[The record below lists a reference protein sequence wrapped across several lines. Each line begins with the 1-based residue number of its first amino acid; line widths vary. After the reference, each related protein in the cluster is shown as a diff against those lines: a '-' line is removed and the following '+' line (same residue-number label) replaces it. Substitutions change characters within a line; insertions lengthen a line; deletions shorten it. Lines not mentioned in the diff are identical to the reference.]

1 MPSTLEGSDGLAR
14 NALGN
19 SRRKVL
25 NYQEVRKDALRL
37 LIVDDEEAAR
47 YGMRRA
53 LTTFG
58 YNVSEAGSAEAAR
71 LLLKQQEP
79 DLLLLDVNLPGMSG
93 LDFLRELKS
102 SNGHGPLVIIVTAHG
117 SERMAVEAVKAG
129 AHDYLSKPFE
139 LDDLRLVIKN
149 AAETVQLRRENY
161 SLRRRIEVER
171 SQRGALI
178 GNSEAMQRVRAMIEK
193 VSETDATILVR
204 GESGTGKE
212 LVAREIHERNSVRHN
227 EAFVAVNCAALPSEL
242 IESELFGHEKGAF
255 TGATGKRE
263 GKFEQADGGT
273 LFLDEIGD
281 MSSNVQAKLLR
292 ALEERTI
299 ERLGGNESIP
309 VDVRIVS
316 ATHRPL
322 EQEIAAGNF
331 RADLFYRLRVVTIEI
346 APLRERREDIPVL
359 AETFLRLATERYEL
373 PQRPLSQGALK
384 RLLEYNWPGNVREL
398 KNTIDRAVIMAE
410 GDEVSARDLPDEIT
424 AGLVASAIT
433 EDEEGESGAVRVPFT
448 ADFREDRR
456 EFERRYITRC
466 LEHTQGNVTRAAEI
480 LAMHRQSLQHK
491 LRQLGLGRRYVSV
504 GAETPDN
511 SGVADS
517 PQSKTE

>member
-1 MPSTLEGSDGLAR
+1 M
-14 NALGN
+14 
-19 SRRKVL
+19 
-25 NYQEVRKDALRL
+25 
-37 LIVDDEEAAR
+37 IVDDEEAAR

-53 LTTFG
+53 LTTLG
-58 YNVSEAGSAEAAR
+58 YNITEAGSAEAAR
-71 LLLKQQEP
+71 ALLKQNEA
-79 DLLLLDVNLPGMSG
+79 DLLLLDVNLPGLSG
-93 LDFLRELKS
+93 LDFLRELKNA
-102 SNGHGPLVIIVTAHG
+102 NGNAPLVIIVTAHG

-139 LDDLRLVIKN
+139 VDDLRLVVKN
-149 AAETVQLRRENY
+149 AAETLQLRRENY

-178 GNSEAMQRVRAMIEK
+178 GNSQAMQRVRSMIDK
-193 VSETDATILVR
+193 VAETDATVLVR

-212 LVAREIHERNSVRHN
+212 LVARELHERNSVRRN
-227 EAFVAVNCAALPSEL
+227 GSFVAVNCAALPSEL

-255 TGATGKRE
+255 TGAATRRE

-281 MSSNVQAKLLR
+281 MSANVQAKLLR
-292 ALEERTI
+292 ALEERRI
-299 ERLGGNESIP
+299 ERLGANETIP

-322 EQEIAAGNF
+322 EQEINNGNF
-331 RADLFYRLRVVTIEI
+331 RADLFYRLRVVTVDIP
-346 APLRERREDIPVL
+346 PLRERREDIPML
-359 AETFLRLATERYEL
+359 TETFVRLAAERYDL
-373 PQRPLSQGALK
+373 PERGLSQGTLK

-410 GDEVSARDLPDEIT
+410 GDEIAPRDLPDEIT
-424 AGLVASAIT
+424 AGLPMSTTA
-433 EDEEGESGAVRVPFT
+433 EDGDESDGLRVPFT

-466 LEHTQGNVTRAAEI
+466 LEHTHGNVTRAAEI
-480 LAMHRQSLQHK
+480 LDMHRQSLQHK

-504 GAETPDN
+504 GDGQDN
-511 SGVADS
+511 SDS
-517 PQSKTE
+517 

>member
-1 MPSTLEGSDGLAR
+1 M
-14 NALGN
+14 
-19 SRRKVL
+19 
-25 NYQEVRKDALRL
+25 RKDALRL
-37 LIVDDEEAAR
+37 MIVDDEEAAR

-53 LTTFG
+53 LSTLG
-58 YNVSEAGSAEAAR
+58 YNITEAGSAEAAR
-71 LLLKQQEP
+71 ALLKQTEP

-93 LDFLRELKS
+93 LDFLREIKG
-102 SNGHGPLVIIVTAHG
+102 SNGSGPLVIIVTAHG

-129 AHDYLSKPFE
+129 AYDYLSKPFE

-178 GNSEAMQRVRAMIEK
+178 GNSDAMQKVRAMIEK
-193 VSETDATILVR
+193 VAETDATVLVR

-212 LVAREIHERNSVRHN
+212 LVARELHERNSVRRN
-227 EAFVAVNCAALPSEL
+227 GSFVAVNCAALPSEL

-255 TGATGKRE
+255 TGAAARRE

-292 ALEERTI
+292 ALEERRI
-299 ERLGGNESIP
+299 ERLGANESIP

-322 EQEIAAGNF
+322 EQEIANGNF
-331 RADLFYRLRVVTIEI
+331 RADLFYRLRVVTVEI
-346 APLRERREDIPVL
+346 APLRDRREDIPL
-359 AETFLRLATERYEL
+359 LIETFTRLAAERYEL
-373 PQRPLSQGALK
+373 PQRSLSQGALR
-384 RLLEYNWPGNVREL
+384 RLVEYNWPGNVREL
-398 KNTIDRAVIMAE
+398 KNTIDRAVIMAD
-410 GDEVSARDLPDEIT
+410 GDEIAPKDLPDEIT
-424 AGLVASAIT
+424 AGTTRNGIV
-433 EDEEGESGAVRVPFT
+433 EGESETDGLRVPFT

-466 LEHTQGNVTRAAEI
+466 LEYTQGNVTRAAEI
-480 LAMHRQSLQHK
+480 LDMHRQSLQHK

-504 GAETPDN
+504 NEAQDNPD
-511 SGVADS
+511 S
-517 PQSKTE
+517 

>member
-1 MPSTLEGSDGLAR
+1 M
-14 NALGN
+14 
-19 SRRKVL
+19 
-25 NYQEVRKDALRL
+25 
-37 LIVDDEEAAR
+37 IVDDEEAAR

-53 LTTFG
+53 LTTLG
-58 YNVSEAGSAEAAR
+58 YNISEAGSAEAAR
-71 LLLKQQEP
+71 ALLKQHEP

-93 LDFLRELKS
+93 LDFLHELKS
-102 SNGHGPLVIIVTAHG
+102 QNGNGPLVIIVTAHG

-129 AHDYLSKPFE
+129 AYDYLSKPFE
-139 LDDLRLVIKN
+139 LDDLRLVVKN
-149 AAETVQLRRENY
+149 AAETIQLRRENY

-193 VSETDATILVR
+193 VAETDATILIR

-212 LVAREIHERNSVRHN
+212 LVAREVHERNSVRHN
-227 EAFVAVNCAALPSEL
+227 GAFVAVNCAALPSEL

-292 ALEERTI
+292 ALEERRI

-322 EQEIAAGNF
+322 EQEIANGNF

-359 AETFLRLATERYEL
+359 AETFLRLASERYEL
-373 PQRPLSQGALK
+373 PHRALSQGALR
-384 RLLEYNWPGNVREL
+384 RLVEYNWPGNVREL

-410 GDEVSARDLPDEIT
+410 GEEVNARDLPDEIT
-424 AGLVASAIT
+424 AGVPLSAIT
-433 EDEEGESGAVRVPFT
+433 EGETSADGGLQVPFT

-480 LAMHRQSLQHK
+480 LDMHRQSLQHK

-504 GAETPDN
+504 GGETQDN
-511 SGVADS
+511 SDS
-517 PQSKTE
+517 

>member
-1 MPSTLEGSDGLAR
+1 M
-14 NALGN
+14 
-19 SRRKVL
+19 
-25 NYQEVRKDALRL
+25 
-37 LIVDDEEAAR
+37 IVDDEEAAR

-53 LTTFG
+53 LTTLG
-58 YNVSEAGSAEAAR
+58 YNISEAGSAEAAR
-71 LLLKQQEP
+71 ALLKQHEP

-93 LDFLRELKS
+93 LDFLRELKGA
-102 SNGHGPLVIIVTAHG
+102 NGNGPLVIIVTAHG

-129 AHDYLSKPFE
+129 AYDYLSKPFE
-139 LDDLRLVIKN
+139 LDDLRLVVKN

-178 GNSEAMQRVRAMIEK
+178 GNSDSMQKVRAMIDK
-193 VSETDATILVR
+193 VAETDATVLVR

-212 LVAREIHERNSVRHN
+212 LVARELHERNSVRRN
-227 EAFVAVNCAALPSEL
+227 ASFVAVNCAALPSEL

-255 TGATGKRE
+255 TGAAARRE
-263 GKFEQADGGT
+263 GKFEQAHSGT

-292 ALEERTI
+292 ALEERRI
-299 ERLGGNESIP
+299 ERLGANESIP

-322 EQEIAAGNF
+322 EQEITNGNF
-331 RADLFYRLRVVTIEI
+331 RADLFYRLRVFTVDIP
-346 APLRERREDIPVL
+346 PLRERREDIPLL
-359 AETFLRLATERYEL
+359 AETFLRLAAERYEL
-373 PQRPLSQGALK
+373 PQRVLSQGALK
-384 RLLEYNWPGNVREL
+384 RLIEYNWPGNVREL
-398 KNTIDRAVIMAE
+398 KNAIDRAVIMAE
-410 GDEVSARDLPDEIT
+410 NDEVAPKDLPDEIT
-424 AGLVASAIT
+424 AGMSKDSIV
-433 EDEEGESGAVRVPFT
+433 EDESDTEGGLRVPFT

-480 LAMHRQSLQHK
+480 LDMHRQSLQHK

-504 GAETPDN
+504 NSDAQDNPD
-511 SGVADS
+511 S
-517 PQSKTE
+517 